1 MIVVRV
7 VVLSFAVTKRAANSA
22 SVAEAMMLRRM
33 TLIMCTAPFSV
44 GLSVGALVGSSARSL
59 S

>member
-1 MIVVRV
+1 MAVP
-7 VVLSFAVTKRAANSA
+7 SFAVTKRAVNSA

-44 GLSVGALVGSSARSL
+44 GLSVGALVGSSARLL